1 MASPKVWFITG
12 ASRGFGRRWAEA
24 ALARGD
30 KVAATAR
37 DLQSLEVLQK
47 QYDKALL
54 LLPLDVT
61 DHDEVVRTVNRAHQH
76 FGRLDV
82 ILSVAGYGY
91 MGAIEEVSIQD
102 ARANFETNVFG
113 TLSVIQAALPLLRAQ
128 GSGHILPVSSA
139 GGIVAFP
146 TGGIYEAT
154 KFAVEGLAEALAGEV
169 AGFGIKVTII
179 EPGPFSTDFMNESS
193 IRQAPS
199 MPAYESVRQHLASML
214 SADAFGDP
222 SATGEAILKVVDAP
236 EPPLRL
242 ILGSAMLPL
251 IKQVYAERLKVWE
264 SWENVSKAAQGGR
277 N

>member
-1 MASPKVWFITG
+1 MSSPKVWLITG
-12 ASRGFGRRWAEA
+12 ASRGFGRRWTEA

-37 DLQSLEVLQK
+37 DLKSLEILQQ
-47 QYDKALL
+47 QYGDA
-54 LLPLDVT
+54 LLPLALDIT
-61 DHDEVVRTVNRAHQH
+61 DHRTVNHAHQH

-82 ILSVAGYGY
+82 ILNVAGYGY
-91 MGAIEEVSIQD
+91 MGAIEEVSIQE

-179 EPGPFSTDFMNESS
+179 EPGPFATDFMSESS
-193 IRQAPS
+193 IKQATP
-199 MPAYESVRQHLASML
+199 MPAYESVRQHLTSLLTAE
-214 SADAFGDP
+214 AFGDP
-222 SATGEAILKVVDAP
+222 SATGEAILKVVDASA
-236 EPPLRL
+236 PPLRL

-251 IKQVYAERLKVWE
+251 IKQVYAERLKTWE
-264 SWENVSKAAQGGR
+264 SWDNVSKAAQGR
-277 N
+277 KQE